1 MTSNINYLGI
11 NENFPVPGQDN
22 DTQVFRDNFD
32 TIKNSLRIARE
43 EMTDLQDNAA
53 RTDLDN
59 DFNNKLIQRAVLLN
73 NADKRFDGGVI
84 DVPLT
89 IDYENGNYQ
98 IFRFSADTTLE
109 FQNFPDDDSIQR
121 SVGKV
126 ILELYSDGSYRTL
139 SFVTSGGA
147 VIKKDIDFPSTF
159 TLTSQTEPVFI
170 EVWRHSTAVIY
181 VKLLSDYSKLFKED
195 LSNSSAANLKTEV
208 SYFSTEPVTSPA
220 TTETAT
226 LAAGIEGQI
235 KTFVMQAKNTA
246 DMVITVSNAGWKTS
260 GSGSITFSSIGQG
273 CTLQYINSKWF
284 AIGANGVTFS

>member
-32 TIKNSLRIARE
+32 TIKNSLRIARD

-59 DFNNKLIQRAVLLN
+59 DFNNKLIQRAIFLN
-73 NADKRFDGGVI
+73 NAEKRFDGGVI

-98 IFRFSADTTLE
+98 IYRFSADTTLE
-109 FQNFPDDDSIQR
+109 FQNFPDDDSLQR
-121 SVGKV
+121 STGRV
-126 ILELYSDGSYRTL
+126 ILELYSDGSARTL
-139 SFVTSGGA
+139 SFITSGGA
-147 VIKKDIDFPSTF
+147 VVKKDPNFPASF
-159 TLTSQTEPVFI
+159 SLTSQTDPVFV
-170 EVWRHSTAVIY
+170 EVWRHNTAVIY
-181 VKLLSDYSKLFKED
+181 VKLLSDYTRSFKED
-195 LSNSSAANLKTEV
+195 LANAAAANLKTEV
-208 SYFSTEPVTSPA
+208 SYFSTSPVALPA

-226 LAAGIEGQI
+226 LAAGAEGQI
-235 KTFVMQAKNTA
+235 KTFVMFGKNTA
-246 DMVITVSNAGWKTS
+246 DMVITVSNAGWKNS
-260 GSGSITFSSIGQG
+260 GSGAITFSAIGQG

-284 AIGANGVTFS
+284 AIGANGVVFS

>member
-1 MTSNINYLGI
+1 VTSNINYLGI

-32 TIKNSLRIARE
+32 TIKNSLRIARD
-43 EMTDLQDNAA
+43 EMTDLQDNAS

-59 DFNNKLIQRAVLLN
+59 DFNNKLIQRADFLN
-73 NADKRFDGGVI
+73 NTEKRFDGGVI

-98 IFRFSADTTLE
+98 IYRFSSDTTLE

-126 ILELYSDGSYRTL
+126 ILELYSDGSARTL

-147 VIKKDIDFPSTF
+147 VIKKDKDFPVNL
-159 TLTSQTEPVFI
+159 TLTSQTDPVFI
-170 EVWRHSTAVIY
+170 EIWRHNTAVIY
-181 VKLLSDYSKLFKED
+181 IRLLSDYTRSFKED
-195 LSNSSAANLKTEV
+195 LIDAAAADLKTEV
-208 SYFSTEPVTSPA
+208 SYFSTEPVTLPA

-226 LAAGIEGQI
+226 LAAGAEGQI
-235 KTFVMQAKNTA
+235 KTFLMAAKNTA

-260 GSGSITFSSIGQG
+260 GSGAITFSAIGQG
-273 CTLQYINSKWF
+273 CTLQYINSKWYCIGNNG
-284 AIGANGVTFS
+284 AIFS